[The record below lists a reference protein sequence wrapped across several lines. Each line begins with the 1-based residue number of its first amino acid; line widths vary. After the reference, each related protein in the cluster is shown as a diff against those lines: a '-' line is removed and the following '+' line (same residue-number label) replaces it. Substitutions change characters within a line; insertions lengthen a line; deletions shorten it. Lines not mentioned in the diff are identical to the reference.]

1 MQVKIVNN
9 TITLEPSLA
18 EARCF
23 WYNSLHSQVDMIC
36 SLNRIKGSRYYD
48 QIKDTGRKTVKDY
61 HSVLTLMN
69 QDILDG
75 SYLTL
80 EGQMDLVTEY
90 TNTWKQYQALWD
102 LQSDKVYE
110 QLGDNIEKWNNI
122 LNEINA
128 GRKTFETSE
137 SEKVFGSIVVFFGGV
152 QDKVANKY
160 DTWHKEVLNK
170 FSLRLAE
177 SLKNFRGKV
186 SEARHKLETLKV
198 DSEDVTMFVTEIQ
211 EMKKNVHGWS
221 REHDK
226 HRSGQKLLTV
236 QRFQYPGDWLSVE
249 QVDGEWN
256 TFNQILGK

>member
-1 MQVKIVNN
+1 MESILVERLEKLVGQWKDEFMASGNGELIKGTTIMQVKIVNN

-90 TNTWKQYQALWD
+90 TNTWK
-102 LQSDKVYE
+102 
-110 QLGDNIEKWNNI
+110 
-122 LNEINA
+122 
-128 GRKTFETSE
+128 
-137 SEKVFGSIVVFFGGV
+137 
-152 QDKVANKY
+152 
-160 DTWHKEVLNK
+160 
-170 FSLRLAE
+170 
-177 SLKNFRGKV
+177 
-186 SEARHKLETLKV
+186 
-198 DSEDVTMFVTEIQ
+198 
-211 EMKKNVHGWS
+211 
-221 REHDK
+221 
-226 HRSGQKLLTV
+226 
-236 QRFQYPGDWLSVE
+236 
-249 QVDGEWN
+249 
-256 TFNQILGK
+256 